1 MAVTLA
7 DIQARR
13 DEIARD
19 IERLR
24 LEDEELAIAEQVL
37 ERLGGAEP
45 RPRRAVPAPQA
56 ANAPRSQ
63 RELVLDALEASAEP
77 WLKAKEII
85 ALVRKRWSVAIPE
98 KSLRPLLTMMK
109 NQRLIERRGR
119 LLALRHR
126 ARSGASDAAVSR
138 RASG

>member
-1 MAVTLA
+1 MAITLA

-13 DEIARD
+13 DTIARE
-19 IERLR
+19 IECLR
-24 LEDEELAIAEQVL
+24 LEDEELAIAEQVM
-37 ERLGGAEP
+37 ERLGGTEP
-45 RPRRAVPAPQA
+45 RARQPFATPQA

-63 RELVLDALEASAEP
+63 REFVLDALEISPEP

-85 ALVRKRWSVAIPE
+85 AIARKRWSVVIPE
-98 KSLRPLLTMMK
+98 KSLRPLLTVMK

-119 LLALRHR
+119 LIALRRR
-126 ARSGASDAAVSR
+126 ARGGAIDPHR

>member
-1 MAVTLA
+1 MTITLA

-13 DEIARD
+13 DEIARE

-37 ERLGGAEP
+37 ERLSGAEP
-45 RPRRAVPAPQA
+45 RPRRPQPTPQA

-63 RELVLDALEASAEP
+63 REFVLDALETSPEP

-85 ALVRKRWSVAIPE
+85 AMARKRWAVVIPE

-119 LLALRHR
+119 LVAIRHR
-126 ARSGASDAAVSR
+126 ARSGAADPHR